1 MIGRLLF
8 AGDKPGKDTNFRGIT
23 IFNTVRGLLNS
34 LPAGGAGVGA
44 SQADSAIDRVT
55 AVALELLKIEFL

>member
-23 IFNTVRGLLNS
+23 IFNNTLYVFKG

>member
-23 IFNTVRGLLNS
+23 IFNNTLYVFKGS
-34 LPAGGAGVGA
+34 GGNGTRLA
-44 SQADSAIDRVT
+44 
-55 AVALELLKIEFL
+55 